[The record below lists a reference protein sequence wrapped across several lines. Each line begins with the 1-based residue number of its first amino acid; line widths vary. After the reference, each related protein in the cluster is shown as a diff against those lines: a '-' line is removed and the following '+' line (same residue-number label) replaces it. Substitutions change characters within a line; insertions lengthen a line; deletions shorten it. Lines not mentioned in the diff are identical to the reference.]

1 MDLPDL
7 QRYQQVRVE
16 HLRTVMRPAV
26 GCLLILTL
34 CTAAG
39 CKVNRPHH
47 DHAITQTLYQG
58 MGSDPGT
65 FNPIIVTDAASGTAI
80 GDLFEG
86 LVKINPKTTLPEPDL
101 AQSWQIADGGKTI
114 TFHLRHGVKWS
125 DGVRFSARD
134 VLFTMR
140 VIYDPRVPNSMI
152 SSLTVDGNPLKV
164 EAPDDYTVVMRL
176 PRPFAPLLYAIGVPI
191 VPRHALA
198 KALAAGQFNRTWGID
213 TPPHELICLG
223 AYRMERYVPGQLLAF
238 KRNSA
243 YWMRDEHDGQLP
255 RLLAQVQMIVTDR
268 NAMYLRFMSG
278 LLDVYRP
285 RAEEVWQ
292 LQQKQAELHIRLQ
305 PTGIDTGSRFFAFN
319 RNPRHYVQHGIVDPK
334 YKWFSDI
341 NFMRA
346 LAHALDKRGIINL
359 CYRGLAVPAVADI
372 SPADKIFH
380 NPNLKDYDYDLKLAA
395 RILDEAGY
403 RMLRPGVR
411 GDPEGHPI
419 VFELTTPTGNPTS
432 DQICAIYK
440 QDLASLGITV
450 NYRPLEFIALVK
462 KLDSSFDWDCILIGF
477 TGTIEPNNAANFL
490 RSSGNLHIWNPG
502 EPHPATPW
510 EAEIDRLLDEG
521 TRVMDP
527 QQRAPYYWRIQQ
539 ILHDQLP
546 IIETVREIGYVAY
559 RDSLENFD
567 ETTWGLYKP
576 EWIQFRQ

>member
-1 MDLPDL
+1 M
-7 QRYQQVRVE
+7 RVR
-16 HLRTVMRPAV
+16 LAW
-26 GCLLILTL
+26 LLVLTL
-34 CTAAG
+34 CVETG
-39 CKVNRPHH
+39 CKVSRSRN
-47 DHAITQTLYQG
+47 DHAIAQTLYQG
-58 MGSDPGT
+58 MSSDPGT
-65 FNPIIVTDAASGTAI
+65 FNPIIVTDASSDTAI

-101 AQSWQIADGGKTI
+101 AQSWQIDDGGKTI
-114 TFHLRHGVKWS
+114 TFRLRHDVRWS

-152 SSLTVDGNPLKV
+152 SSLTVDGKPLKV
-164 EAPDDYTVVMRL
+164 EALDDYTVVMRL

-191 VPRHALA
+191 IPEHILA
-198 KALAAGQFNRTWGID
+198 KTLTAGQFNRTWGID
-213 TPPHELICLG
+213 TAPAELICLG
-223 AYRMERYVPGQLLAF
+223 AYRMERYVPGQLIAF
-238 KRNSA
+238 KRNPI
-243 YWMRDEHDGQLP
+243 YWMHDEHGGRLP
-255 RLLAQVQMIVTDR
+255 RLLAQLQMIVTDR
-268 NAMYLRFMSG
+268 NAMYLRFRSG
-278 LLDVYRP
+278 LLDIYHP
-285 RAEEVWQ
+285 RAEEVWE
-292 LQQKQAELHIRLQ
+292 LQQKQAELHIKLQ
-305 PTGIDTGSRFFAFN
+305 PTGIGTGARFFAFN
-319 RNPRHYVQHGIVDPK
+319 RNPRHYIHHGIADPR

-346 LAHALDKRGIINL
+346 LAHALDKHGIINL

-380 NPNLKDYDYDLKLAA
+380 NPNLKDYEYDLRLAA

-490 RSSGNLHIWNPG
+490 RSSGNLHIWYPG

-527 QQRAPYYWRIQQ
+527 RQRAPYYWRIQE

>member
-1 MDLPDL
+1 LS
-7 QRYQQVRVE
+7 
-16 HLRTVMRPAV
+16 
-26 GCLLILTL
+26 
-34 CTAAG
+34 
-39 CKVNRPHH
+39 
-47 DHAITQTLYQG
+47 
-58 MGSDPGT
+58 SDPGT

-86 LVKINPKTTLPEPDL
+86 LVKINPKTTLPELDL
-101 AQSWQIADGGKTI
+101 AQSWELADGGKTI
-114 TFHLRHGVKWS
+114 TFHLRRDVKWS

-134 VLFTMR
+134 VLFTMQ
-140 VIYDPRVPNSMI
+140 VIYDPQVPNSMI
-152 SSLTVDGNPLKV
+152 SSLTVDGKPLKV
-164 EAPDDYTVVMRL
+164 EAPDDYTVIMRL
-176 PRPFAPLLYAIGVPI
+176 PRPFAPLLSAIAVPI
-191 VPRHALA
+191 IPEHILA
-198 KALAAGQFNRTWGID
+198 NAIAAAQFNRTWGID
-213 TPPHELICLG
+213 TPPAQLICLG
-223 AYRMERYVPGQLLAF
+223 PFRMERYIPGQLLAF
-238 KRNSA
+238 KRNSD
-243 YWMRDEHDGQLP
+243 YWMRDEQAGQLP
-255 RLLAQVQMIVTDR
+255 RLRGQVQMIVTDR

-285 RAEEVWQ
+285 RAEEVWE
-292 LQQKQAELHIRLQ
+292 LQQKQSQLHITLQ

-319 RNPRHYVQHGIVDPK
+319 RNPRHYINHRIIDPK

-380 NPNLKDYDYDLKLAA
+380 NSNLKDYDYDLKLAA

-502 EPHPATPW
+502 EPHPATAW

-527 QQRAPYYWRIQQ
+527 QQRAPYYWRIQE

-559 RDSLENFD
+559 RDSLKNFD

-576 EWIQFRQ
+576 EWIEFRQ

>member
-1 MDLPDL
+1 MRSL
-7 QRYQQVRVE
+7 
-16 HLRTVMRPAV
+16 LRSPLS
-26 GCLLILTL
+26 LLVVLSFCAPT
-34 CTAAG
+34 G
-39 CKVNRPHH
+39 CKVNRPRN
-47 DHAITQTLYQG
+47 DHALAQTLYQG
-58 MGSDPGT
+58 MSSDPGT
-65 FNPIIVTDAASGTAI
+65 FNPIIVTDASSGTAI

-101 AQSWQIADGGKTI
+101 AENWQIGDGGKTI
-114 TFHLRHGVKWS
+114 TFHLRRNVRWA
-125 DGVRFSARD
+125 DGVQFSARD
-134 VLFTMR
+134 VLFTMQ

-152 SSLTVDGNPLKV
+152 SSLTVDGKPINV
-164 EAPDDYTVVMRL
+164 AAPDDHTIVMRL

-191 VPRHALA
+191 IPEHVLAGAL
-198 KALAAGQFNRTWGID
+198 KAGQFNRTWGID
-213 TPPHELICLG
+213 TPPAQLIGLG
-223 AYRMERYVPGQLLAF
+223 PYRMKRYVPGQLIEF
-238 KRNSA
+238 KRNPT
-243 YWMRDEHDGQLP
+243 YWMRDEHGGQLP
-255 RLLAQVQMIVTDR
+255 RLLAQLLMIVTDR

-278 LLDVYRP
+278 LLDVYHP
-285 RAEEVWQ
+285 RAEEVWE
-292 LQQKQAELHIRLQ
+292 LQQKQAQLHIKLQ
-305 PTGIDTGSRFFAFN
+305 ATGVDTGSRFFAFN
-319 RNPRHYVQHGIVDPK
+319 RNPRHYIHNGIVDPR
-334 YKWFSDI
+334 YKWFSDV

-346 LAHALDKRGIINL
+346 LAHALDKRGIIDL

-380 NPNLKDYDYDLKLAA
+380 NPKLKDYEYDLKLAA

-419 VFELTTPTGNPTS
+419 AFELTTPTGNPTS

-450 NYRPLEFIALVK
+450 NYRPLEFISLVK
-462 KLDSSFDWDCILIGF
+462 KLDSSFDWDSILIGF

-502 EPHPATPW
+502 EPRPATPW
-510 EAEIDRLLDEG
+510 EAEIDQLLDEG

-527 QQRAPYYWRIQQ
+527 AQRAPYYWRIQE

-546 IIETVREIGYVAY
+546 IIETVREMGYVAY
-559 RDSLENFD
+559 RDSLEDFD

-576 EWIQFRQ
+576 EWIRFRQ